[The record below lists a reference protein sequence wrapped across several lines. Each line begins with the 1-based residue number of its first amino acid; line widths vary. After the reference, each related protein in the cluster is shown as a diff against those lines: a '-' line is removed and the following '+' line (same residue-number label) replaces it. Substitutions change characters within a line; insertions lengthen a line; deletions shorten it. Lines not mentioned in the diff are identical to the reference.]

1 MTFTTWGQ
9 TATHSTTVSASPAPT
24 TTSCTVANVGTF
36 REGMAVYFDVSGTP
50 ERTFLT
56 GITGN
61 ALTFSPALSG
71 APDSGGDAV
80 SYHQPIFNDKLNES
94 SLWQASTLADLTAT
108 DVTGMPDGTRC
119 VVADKQSYRLDIG
132 SSEYADGYY
141 VIDPTTGSGRWIME
155 LDLSDIAFA
164 HLCPSIP
171 EALPAV
177 QATLDFSSISAGTVG
192 TSTVT
197 VDGAAAG
204 DLVILGP
211 PSAIEAGLIWCGF
224 VSADDTVTIRLHNT
238 TGSPV
243 DPASGTWSVQ
253 VIKPNSLPSINR
265 ESLRIY
271 ELLLA
276 EYYDSTT
283 LETELGSTVSEVAF
297 AMLCARTA
305 ERRRLLA
312 NSTIKTAI
320 QGSATANSIME
331 GYEGTGY

>member
-24 TTSCTVANVGTF
+24 TTSCTVASAGSF

-50 ERTFLT
+50 TRTFLT

-61 ALTFSPALSG
+61 ALTFSPALSS
-71 APDSGGDAV
+71 APDVAGDAV

-94 SLWQASTLADLTAT
+94 SFWQASTLADLTAT

-119 VVADKQSYRLDIG
+119 IVADKQSYRLDIG
-132 SSEYADGYY
+132 SSEYSDGYY
-141 VIDPTTGSGRWIME
+141 VVDPTTGSGRWIME

-177 QATLDFSSISAGTVG
+177 QATLDFGSTAQNAISTA
-192 TSTVT
+192 TVT
-197 VDGAAAG
+197 VDGAAPG
-204 DLVILGP
+204 DLVTLGA
-211 PSAIEAGLIWCGF
+211 PSAIEAGFIWSGF
-224 VSADDTVTIRLHNT
+224 VSADDTVTIRLAKIT
-238 TGSPV
+238 TGTT
-243 DPASGTWSVQ
+243 DPASATWNVQ
-253 VIKPNSLPSINR
+253 VTKPNSLPSINR